1 MRWLL
6 KLKVWR
12 IESALRALLKA
23 VGIKPFVWS
32 FGAYYIDPKH
42 MVFVVGV
49 PSDKERDSLRNDKDF
64 LAKMQ
69 SLLVRFNWPA
79 PAREHVAFDIES
91 QETVDRESNGNW
103 WHHYKNRTLNVEVQ

>member
-6 KLKVWR
+6 KLKIWR
-12 IESALRALLKA
+12 IESALKTLLKA
-23 VGIKPFVWS
+23 AGIKPLVWS

-49 PSDKERDSLRNDKDF
+49 PSDKERDALRNDNDF
-64 LAKMQ
+64 LAKMKG
-69 SLLVRFNWPA
+69 LLVRFNWPV

-91 QETVDRESNGNW
+91 QETVDRENNGNW
-103 WHHYKNRTLNVEVQ
+103 WYHYK